1 MSVLLNKTTLTF
13 IAFVACPV
21 LGLVTA
27 VMGLVMILSGD
38 VIPGVIFLV
47 VLTQAFVFGGIW
59 ATRKRSSL
67 TQDSSGQ

>member
-1 MSVLLNKTTLTF
+1 MSLLLNKTTLTF

-27 VMGLVMILSGD
+27 LMGLIMILSGD

-47 VLTQAFVFGGIW
+47 VLTQVFVFGGIW

-67 TQDSSGQ
+67 LKDGSGQ

>member
-1 MSVLLNKTTLTF
+1 MSTLLNKTTLTF

-47 VLTQAFVFGGIW
+47 VLTQVFVVGGIW

-67 TQDSSGQ
+67 LKGQSGR

>member
-1 MSVLLNKTTLTF
+1 MSVLLNRTTLTF

-47 VLTQAFVFGGIW
+47 VLTQVFVVGGIW

-67 TQDSSGQ
+67 LKDQSGR

>member
-1 MSVLLNKTTLTF
+1 MSLLLNKTTLTF

-38 VIPGVIFLV
+38 VIPGVVFLV
-47 VLTQAFVFGGIW
+47 VLTQVFVFGGIW

-67 TQDSSGQ
+67 PQDSSGQ